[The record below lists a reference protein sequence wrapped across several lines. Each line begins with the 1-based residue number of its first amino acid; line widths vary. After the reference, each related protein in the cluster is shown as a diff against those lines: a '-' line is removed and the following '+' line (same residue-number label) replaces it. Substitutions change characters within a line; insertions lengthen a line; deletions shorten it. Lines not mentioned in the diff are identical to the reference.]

1 MHEVIIIGC
10 FILGHIM
17 WYVLYGLECYM
28 NGGSKSPYYYYF
40 LQDLTFILPGGWRRK
55 LNYCKGDID
64 LAKSLPSIFGFLFTH
79 IFIPLIPLFVYVG
92 YLKWIR

>member
-40 LQDLTFILPGGWRRK
+40 LQDLTFILPGGW
-55 LNYCKGDID
+55 
-64 LAKSLPSIFGFLFTH
+64 
-79 IFIPLIPLFVYVG
+79 
-92 YLKWIR
+92 